1 MVYIPIHS
9 KLLPLIMTNGPAYFK
24 LELEFLCNNGQDFL
38 KCSILP
44 QRKQDPRP
52 WTIGIDLPELEED
65 CWLGGELL
73 SQAAELS
80 CNWALEHQSFLRD
93 SLFFLLQQPYTYC
106 PLASLLWTVYS
117 RHPNFL
123 INFFNFPPAYP
134 PRTPLPLPNHIL
146 NGQIR
151 ILIAFCLLCGYNEI
165 LTFLKWLSGPLYRQR
180 SSDDRGSLTL
190 SQSFYGL
197 HKANNRSLFS
207 V

>member
-1 MVYIPIHS
+1 MSHFPA
-9 KLLPLIMTNGPAYFK
+9 KKKQGPK
-24 LELEFLCNNGQDFL
+24 
-38 KCSILP
+38 
-44 QRKQDPRP
+44 P
-52 WTIGIDLPELEED
+52 WTTGIALAELEED
-65 CWLGGELL
+65 CWLGGEVGWRATVT
-73 SQAAELS
+73 SSWAELS
-80 CNWALEHQSFLRD
+80 CNWALENQSFLRN
-93 SLFFLLQQPYTYC
+93 SLFFLLQQPYTFY

-117 RHPNFL
+117 HHPNFL
-123 INFFNFPPAYP
+123 INFFNLPPAHP

-146 NGQIR
+146 NGQIC
-151 ILIAFCLLCGYNEI
+151 ILIAFCLWCRYNEI